1 MKTQRQKKITE
12 IIEKQAVSTQD
23 ELAEAL
29 RTSGFNVTQ
38 ATVSRDIKEL
48 RLVKV
53 ATGENTYRYGLPKEQ
68 EYVKNEGRLSRM
80 MNELVTSVAA
90 SENIVVLRTYPGNA
104 HTIASLIDGS
114 NWQEIIGTIA
124 GDDTVLLIV
133 KSLHETQPRPEV
145 ARLIHKLKSMM
156 E

>member
-1 MKTQRQKKITE
+1 MKSRRQKKIIE

-23 ELAEAL
+23 ELAGAL
-29 RTSGFNVTQ
+29 RSAGFNVTQ

-68 EYVKNEGRLSRM
+68 EYAKNEGRLSRM
-80 MNELVTSVAA
+80 MSELVISVAA
-90 SENIVVLRTYPGNA
+90 SENIIVLHTYPGNA

-124 GDDTVLLIV
+124 GDDTILLIV
-133 KSLHETQPRPEV
+133 KSYHESQPRPEV
-145 ARLIHKLKSMM
+145 ARLMHRLKSMM